1 MAKVIN
7 GAKRGRPGRF
17 ILDWTDAA
25 GVRRWQTF
33 KTKSEADDALAR
45 VIPETRQRTK
55 PTVDPR
61 ITLSAYAERYLA
73 SIAVTVKPRSL
84 EAYTSALKH
93 HILPTLGDVR
103 VRALSKASLKDLLVG
118 KLKDGT
124 IAGHKPMARK
134 SVLFILATLQGLL
147 GAAIDDGI
155 RTDNPSDR
163 LSKILKLTARP
174 QVLPEKVKAFDR
186 EQTEDFL
193 EAIRM
198 APSAYD
204 RKFATFFLAMARGG
218 LRLGEAIGL
227 QDDDVDI
234 AGRSILVR
242 HNISKRR
249 HGTPKGNRSRLVPMS
264 GELAEAFHR
273 LRIEN
278 KAATLRNGWPAVPV
292 WMFFNSV
299 GKPFDEPKIYRVMK
313 QALER
318 AGLPPWFSPVS
329 LRRTFASQLL
339 ANGESPQFVQVAM
352 GHADLS
358 TTQLYGKHLKREPL
372 YGGVDALD
380 AVKKNVAKFED
391 RSIDHGQLPATEEI
405 HPADLLTGSC
415 PRRGRA

>member
-84 EAYTSALKH
+84 EAYTAALKH

-103 VRALSKASLKDLLVG
+103 VRSLSKASIKDLLVG
-118 KLKDGT
+118 KLKAGT
-124 IAGHKPMARK
+124 IEGHKPMARK
-134 SVLFILATLQGLL
+134 SVVFLLATLQGLL

-155 RTDNPSDR
+155 RPDNPSDR
-163 LSKILKLTARP
+163 LSKILKLASPSQT
-174 QVLPEKVKAFDR
+174 LPEKAKALDR
-186 EQTEDFL
+186 EQTEAFL
-193 EAIRM
+193 EAIRT
-198 APSAYD
+198 APTAYERKLSA
-204 RKFATFFLAMARGG
+204 FFLALARGG
-218 LRLGEAIGL
+218 LRLGEAVGL

-234 AGRSILVR
+234 SGRAILVR
-242 HNISKRR
+242 HNISKGR

-264 GELAEAFHR
+264 GELADALQR

-278 KAATLRNGWPAVPV
+278 KTATLRNGWPSVPA
-292 WMFFNSV
+292 WMFFNGA
-299 GKPFDEPKIYRVMK
+299 GKPLDEARVRRVMK
-313 QALER
+313 KALDR

-339 ANGESPQFVQVAM
+339 ANGESPQFVQAAM
-352 GHADLS
+352 GHADLV

-380 AVKKNVAKFED
+380 TAKNVAKPEK
-391 RSIDHGQLPATEEI
+391 RSIDTGQLLVMEEVSLEG
-405 HPADLLTGSC
+405 PQ
-415 PRRGRA
+415 RRGWRAPPGSG